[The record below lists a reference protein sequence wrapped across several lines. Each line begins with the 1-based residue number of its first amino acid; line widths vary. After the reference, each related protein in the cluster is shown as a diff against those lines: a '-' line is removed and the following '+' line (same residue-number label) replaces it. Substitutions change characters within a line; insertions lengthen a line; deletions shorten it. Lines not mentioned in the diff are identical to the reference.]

1 MSENHSTGLSDV
13 ATPTSGRLL
22 YIEDNPV
29 NQLVVA
35 ELVGMRPGLHLEC
48 AATGTEGVNMA
59 LALRPKLI
67 LLDMQLPDFD
77 GYEVLARLKAH
88 PATAGITVIALSA
101 DASPEDS
108 QRAVG
113 AGFEAYWTKPID
125 FAAFLA
131 GIDAV
136 FAVAKS

>member
-1 MSENHSTGLSDV
+1 LSENHSTSASD
-13 ATPTSGRLL
+13 AASSAPGRLL

-29 NQLVVA
+29 NRLVVE
-35 ELVGMRPGLHLEC
+35 ELVGMRSGLQLEC
-48 AATGTEGVNMA
+48 AETGTEGVAKAISM
-59 LALRPKLI
+59 RPQLI

-77 GYEVLARLKAH
+77 GYEVLTRLKAH

-108 QRAVG
+108 QRALR
-113 AGFEAYWTKPID
+113 AGFKAYWTKPID

-136 FAVAKS
+136 FSAAI